1 MGCLNCAKSW
11 CRISY
16 FTHRYCLQRSKEART
31 KTRTHACGPK
41 RTQVKQHQKK
51 KKKAECLLWFAEPG
65 GLQAQ
70 HWRSVMQTEQNAT
83 STEAPANSLFSHDMF
98 RPRLL

>member
-1 MGCLNCAKSW
+1 MFELCEILVSDFLFYSQILFAAVKGGENQNAYA
-11 CRISY
+11 RI
-16 FTHRYCLQRSKEART
+16 RT
-31 KTRTHACGPK
+31 QTHAGQ
-41 RTQVKQHQKK
+41 TASKK

>member
-1 MGCLNCAKSW
+1 MRNLGVGFLILLTDIVCSG
-11 CRISY
+11 
-16 FTHRYCLQRSKEART
+16 QRRREPKARMRT
-31 KTRTHACGPK
+31 QTHAGQTASK
-41 RTQVKQHQKK
+41 KK

-70 HWRSVMQTEQNAT
+70 HWRGAMQTEQNAT